1 MFQTN
6 NSPIR
11 WVLVLYPLDRGGLWG
26 TVLKEDWEVESLCK
40 FMHLYSE
47 AKCPFGCK
55 HTTSLNHLVY
65 SHHSPDGH
73 QDVPLPTF
81 FFISCPH
88 GFILW
93 LTPMSLPWRRLPWFS
108 SVAHS
113 CLTLCDPMDC
123 STTGFSVLHHLP
135 ELTQTHIHWVSDAIQ
150 PAHSLSSPS
159 PPASNLSQNQG
170 LFKWV
175 RSSHKVA
182 KVLEFQLQHLP
193 LKWIFRTDFL

>member
-11 WVLVLYPLDRGGLWG
+11 WVLVLYALDRGGLWG

-55 HTTSLNHLVY
+55 HTTSHSHLVY

-81 FFISCPH
+81 FSLVVHMASSFGSLQCLLLGKAFLGSVQLLIH
-88 GFILW
+88 VW
-93 LTPMSLPWRRLPWFS
+93 LFATPWTA
-108 SVAHS
+108 AH
-113 CLTLCDPMDC
+113 
-123 STTGFSVLHHLP
+123 
-135 ELTQTHIHWVSDAIQ
+135 QA
-150 PAHSLSSPS
+150 SLSITDSRS
-159 PPASNLSQNQG
+159 
-170 LFKWV
+170 LFKLMSIDSVMPSNHLILCHPLLLLTSVFPSIRVLFQWV
-175 RSSHKVA
+175 GSLHQVA
-182 KVLEFQLQHLP
+182 KALELQLQHQSFQ
-193 LKWIFRTDFL
+193 WIFRTDFL

>member
-6 NSPIR
+6 NSSIR

-40 FMHLYSE
+40 FMHLYSQ

-81 FFISCPH
+81 FSLVVHMASSFGSLQCLFLGEDFLGSVQLLIHVWLFATPWTAAPQASLSFTISQSLLKLTSIESVMPSSQL
-88 GFILW
+88 ILCHP
-93 LTPMSLPWRRLPWFS
+93 LLLLPPIFPRIRVFS
-108 SVAHS
+108 NESGLHIRWPKYWS
-113 CLTLCDPMDC
+113 F
-123 STTGFSVLHHLP
+123 SFSVCL
-135 ELTQTHIHWVSDAIQ
+135 
-150 PAHSLSSPS
+150 
-159 PPASNLSQNQG
+159 
-170 LFKWV
+170 
-175 RSSHKVA
+175 
-182 KVLEFQLQHLP
+182 
-193 LKWIFRTDFL
+193 

>member
-55 HTTSLNHLVY
+55 HTTSHSHLVY

-81 FFISCPH
+81 FSLVVHMASSFGSLQCLLLGKAFLGSVQLLIH
-88 GFILW
+88 VW
-93 LTPMSLPWRRLPWFS
+93 LFATPWTAAPQ
-108 SVAHS
+108 A
-113 CLTLCDPMDC
+113 
-123 STTGFSVLHHLP
+123 
-135 ELTQTHIHWVSDAIQ
+135 
-150 PAHSLSSPS
+150 SLSFTISQSLLKLTSIESVMPS
-159 PPASNLSQNQG
+159 SQLILCHPLLLLPPIFPRIRVFSNESG
-170 LFKWV
+170 LHIRWPKYWNF
-175 RSSHKVA
+175 SFSIC
-182 KVLEFQLQHLP
+182 L
-193 LKWIFRTDFL
+193 